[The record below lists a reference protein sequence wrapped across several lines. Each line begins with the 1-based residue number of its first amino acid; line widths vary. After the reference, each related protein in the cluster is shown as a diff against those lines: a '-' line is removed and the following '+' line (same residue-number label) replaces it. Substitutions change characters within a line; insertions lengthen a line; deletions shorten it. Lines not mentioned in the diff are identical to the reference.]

1 MRTSSPVGSAGA
13 QRMGGGLAPWLVI
26 LQKDRL
32 DWVLVASFLLLG
44 FAAEKVRWCASF
56 LLGKEALRAT
66 PHLPLNVSIWTLTH
80 AG

>member
-1 MRTSSPVGSAGA
+1 MRTSSVGSAGA
-13 QRMGGGLAPWLVI
+13 QLQMGGGLVPWLVI

-44 FAAEKVRWCASF
+44 FAAEKVRRCASF
-56 LLGKEALRAT
+56 RLAKALRAA
-66 PHLPLNVSIWTLTH
+66 PRLRDPVSTWTLTH